1 MVKVYMESN
10 SHAELVAV
18 FASEDMYEVCRQ
30 ELENEAK
37 KLRMIVTESLD
48 PSDLM
53 LSLNKTI
60 HC

>member
-37 KLRMIVTESLD
+37 KLRMILTESLD
-48 PSDLM
+48 HEEM
-53 LSLNKTI
+53 L
-60 HC
+60 

>member
-37 KLRMIVTESLD
+37 KLRMILTESLD
-48 PSDLM
+48 PEEM
-53 LSLNKTI
+53 L
-60 HC
+60 